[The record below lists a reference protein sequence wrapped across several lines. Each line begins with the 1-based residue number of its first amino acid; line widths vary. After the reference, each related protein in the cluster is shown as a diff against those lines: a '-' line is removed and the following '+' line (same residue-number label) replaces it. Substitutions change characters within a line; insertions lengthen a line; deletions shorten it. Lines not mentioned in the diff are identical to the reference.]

1 MGKRFLRVRQGQK
14 NQRVPDVAPFIGL
27 FGTRRMNHKHIF
39 NGHLLKGSMNEI
51 RIALIESSRNAPQDV
66 VLLKVPGERITMA
79 MWIFLAVYGS
89 ASLLT
94 KSASSLD
101 LKERPV
107 TKVSERSMA

>member
-1 MGKRFLRVRQGQK
+1 
-14 NQRVPDVAPFIGL
+14 
-27 FGTRRMNHKHIF
+27 
-39 NGHLLKGSMNEI
+39 MNEI
-51 RIALIESSRNAPQDV
+51 RIALIESPRNAPQDV

-107 TKVSERSMA
+107 TKVIKMLQP